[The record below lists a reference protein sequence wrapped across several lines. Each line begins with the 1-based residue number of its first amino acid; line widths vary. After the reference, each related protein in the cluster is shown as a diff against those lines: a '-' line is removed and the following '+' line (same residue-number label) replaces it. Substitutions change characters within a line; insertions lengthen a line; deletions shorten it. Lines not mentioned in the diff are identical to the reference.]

1 MDLISITGIGASIC
15 TATAS
20 IPQFVKI
27 VTCKKANDISLVMLL
42 VLITGLGLWILYG
55 FLKKDIILMVANT
68 IPFAVNI
75 LIVIFYFRYKNNK
88 AG

>member
-20 IPQFVKI
+20 IPQLVKI
-27 VTCKKANDISLVMLL
+27 VTYKKANDISLMMLL
-42 VLITGLGLWILYG
+42 VLTTGLGLWILYG
-55 FLKKDIILMVANT
+55 ILKKDIILMVANA
-68 IPFAVNI
+68 IPFVVNV
-75 LIVIFYFRYKNNK
+75 LIVIFYFRYKSNK

>member
-15 TATAS
+15 TAMAS
-20 IPQFVKI
+20 IPQLVKI
-27 VTCKKANDISLVMLL
+27 VMSKKANDISLVMLL

-55 FLKKDIILMVANT
+55 FLKKDIILMVANA
-68 IPFAVNI
+68 IPFMVNI
-75 LIVIFYFRYKNNK
+75 LIVIFYFRYQNNN

>member
-1 MDLISITGIGASIC
+1 MC

-20 IPQFVKI
+20 IPQLVKI
-27 VTCKKANDISLVMLL
+27 ISSKKVNDISLVMLL

-55 FLKKDIILMVANT
+55 FLKKDIILMVANA
-68 IPFAVNI
+68 IPFVVNT

-88 AG
+88 AS

>member
-20 IPQFVKI
+20 IPQLVKI
-27 VTCKKANDISLVMLL
+27 LTYKKANDISVVMLF
-42 VLITGLGLWILYG
+42 VLIIGLGLWILYG
-55 FLKKDIILMVANT
+55 FLKKDIILMVANA
-68 IPFAVNI
+68 IPFMVNI
-75 LIVIFYFRYKNNK
+75 LIVIFYFRYKNNQ